1 MDQYKVPLIKE
12 SMHYG
17 ALLGLFLMFRYMFWI
32 GAGFSDF
39 LFIYF
44 YYLLNIGTFLLV
56 YIFYFKFK
64 FKNAETSKPR
74 TVIEC
79 SLFTIMMFFFASI
92 FEGAIMYAHYQLIHP
107 EFFMTK
113 IVEPTL
119 KAMEM
124 FPFLVKDKTIMEN
137 FLTGKSVY
145 IISNFINN
153 IFLGIFFAL
162 LMGFIAWNRT
172 KQIK

>member
-1 MDQYKVPLIKE
+1 MIKYA
-12 SMHYG
+12 MHYG
-17 ALLGLFLMFRYMFWI
+17 ALLGLFFIFKYLFWI

-56 YIFYFKFK
+56 YIFYFKYK
-64 FKNAETSKPR
+64 FRDTGTGKPGNMLECMGF
-74 TVIEC
+74 TV
-79 SLFTIMMFFFASI
+79 LMFFFASF
-92 FEGAIMYAHYQLIHP
+92 FEGGIMYAHYQVIHP

-119 KAMEM
+119 KAMEL
-124 FPFLVKDKTIMEN
+124 FPFLVKDEAAMRTIV
-137 FLTGKSVY
+137 TGKSIY

-153 IFLGIFFAL
+153 ILLGFFFSL
-162 LMGFIAWNRT
+162 LMGFIARSRNNH
-172 KQIK
+172 